1 MSVQTPKKT
10 RWKYGDCKQKF
21 KKKNSYYTHYHNIH
35 SKQVSKTKSKPEK
48 RSCICSAC
56 DKEYNYPSE
65 LAEHMRC
72 HIKSILICE
81 ICHKVY
87 KRTDHYTDHIGGCTV
102 ASSSFTE
109 RSAFDL
115 LIQQEVRQSRKL

>member
-1 MSVQTPKKT
+1 
-10 RWKYGDCKQKF
+10 
-21 KKKNSYYTHYHNIH
+21 
-35 SKQVSKTKSKPEK
+35 
-48 RSCICSAC
+48 
-56 DKEYNYPSE
+56 
-65 LAEHMRC
+65 MRC

-102 ASSSFTE
+102 ATSSFTE

-115 LIQQEVRQSRKL
+115 LIQHEMRQSRKL

>member
-1 MSVQTPKKT
+1 
-10 RWKYGDCKQKF
+10 
-21 KKKNSYYTHYHNIH
+21 
-35 SKQVSKTKSKPEK
+35 
-48 RSCICSAC
+48 
-56 DKEYNYPSE
+56 
-65 LAEHMRC
+65 MRC

-102 ASSSFTE
+102 ATSSFTE

-115 LIQQEVRQSRKL
+115 FDSTRDETEQKTVNDSDKAIIEKYFQALANARPDPSHKL